1 MDDMEWIVGLV
12 RNPTREGVLELAS
25 TCVDIA
31 EAYCALCNEY
41 EQHID
46 EDLTETEETLVLLER
61 TSKTLRERTMEH
73 KQAISAVE
81 AVRRGLAIEKGS
93 VKQVAGE
100 IETLFA
106 PKSKIDKRIAELIDG
121 LLDMH
126 ARKGK
131 VDILT
136 KLVAIQKIKLCAR
149 GESIE
154 KKG

>member
-1 MDDMEWIVGLV
+1 MNETEWIVELV

-25 TCVDIA
+25 ACIDIA
-31 EAYCALCNEY
+31 EAYDALYSEY

-46 EDLTETEETLVLLER
+46 EDLAETEETLTLLEK

-73 KQAISAVE
+73 KQATSAVE
-81 AVRRGLAIEKGS
+81 AIRRGLAIEKGT

-121 LLDMH
+121 LLEMH
-126 ARKGK
+126 AKKGK
-131 VDILT
+131 IDILT
-136 KLVAIQKIKLCAR
+136 KLVTIQKLKLCAR
-149 GESIE
+149 GESVE
-154 KKG
+154 KKR